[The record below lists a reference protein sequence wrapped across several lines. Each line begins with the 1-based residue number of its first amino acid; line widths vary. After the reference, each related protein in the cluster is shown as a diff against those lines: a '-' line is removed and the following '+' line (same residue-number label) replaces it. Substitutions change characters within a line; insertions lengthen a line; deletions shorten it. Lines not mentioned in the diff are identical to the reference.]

1 MFFKISKKVA
11 KHLGYFCKKNCR
23 LDLLKW
29 SNVVILM
36 RYSTSLKI
44 ARQKIAKF
52 LDGITL
58 LTCAKIWDKG
68 GQRKDEVLVVV
79 KWSACLPSNPLIRV
93 RIPLK
98 PTVFSVKFEFEKN
111 KNIQKEARV
120 GPLKMKGWGL
130 SLTL

>member
-1 MFFKISKKVA
+1 M
-11 KHLGYFCKKNCR
+11 
-23 LDLLKW
+23 
-29 SNVVILM
+29 VILM

-58 LTCAKIWDKG
+58 LTCGKIWDKE

-130 SLTL
+130 SVTL